1 MKMGLTSPSKV
12 ELFYSVTPDVLKP
25 HIEVQGKL
33 NQLVKQ
39 EALAR
44 AERGDPLTF
53 RFSVS
58 GLVTID
64 VTAQGEGVPLP
75 LDRTNLEFIVKRKE
89 SLNGSHAVVK
99 QVEQFLLSEE
109 TYPSELWAKRYESLI
124 GLTEIKKRVLTA
136 LRSLFSPEFVRQWSQ
151 QYNCEQQAFSLL
163 KLRYPV
169 FLFDGVPGVGKTE
182 LAHAIG
188 DPLARVLG
196 TPVVSYSIGL
206 QLRGE
211 GLVGQLSQN
220 ICKLLEFGHLRHAE
234 RGVPV
239 LLVLNEGDALG
250 QSRGGIPQ
258 HHEESVGVSTLL
270 QQIDHMR
277 HTPGVALI
285 MTSNRHSALDT
296 ALASRLSAHRVSF
309 PQPDY
314 RLRFDL
320 LARHVGNSLADCE
333 LRTLARETE
342 GFSPRDIV
350 ELCQAAFLDAM
361 GAECRVTLRHLL
373 RAATLIGQSLN
384 HEGSAPNSTANPAK
398 ADHPLPPTDYGVR
411 GNGHTPHK
419 SLA

>member
-1 MKMGLTSPSKV
+1 MDLMSPSKV
-12 ELFYSVTPDVLKP
+12 ELFYSVIPDVLKP
-25 HIEVQGKL
+25 HVEVQGKL
-33 NQLVKQ
+33 NQLIKQ

-44 AERGDPLTF
+44 AKRGDPLNF

-64 VTAQGEGVPLP
+64 VTAQGEVVPLP

-89 SLNGSHAVVK
+89 SLNGSQALVK

-109 TYPSELWAKRYESLI
+109 TYPSEFWAKRYESLI
-124 GLTEIKKRVLTA
+124 GLREIKERVLTA

-163 KLRYPV
+163 EMRYPV

-196 TPVVSYSIGL
+196 TPVISYSIGL

-220 ICKLLEFGHLRHAE
+220 LCKIIDFGKMRHAE
-234 RGVPV
+234 RGVPIM
-239 LLVLNEGDALG
+239 LLLDEGDAIG
-250 QSRGGIPQ
+250 QSRDGSNQ

-270 QQIDHMR
+270 QQIDLLR
-277 HTPGVALI
+277 DTPGVALI
-285 MTSNRHSALDT
+285 MTTNRHSALDT
-296 ALASRLSAHRVSF
+296 ALASRGSAHRVSF
-309 PQPDY
+309 PVPDY

-320 LARHVGNSLADCE
+320 LTRYVGNILADCE
-333 LRTLARETE
+333 LLTLARETE
-342 GFSPRDIV
+342 GLAPRDIV

-361 GAECRVTLRHLL
+361 SEHSPVTLRHLL
-373 RAATLIGQSLN
+373 RATALIGQSLN
-384 HEGSAPNSTANPAK
+384 HGGSAGSPTAKPCESG
-398 ADHPLPPTDYGVR
+398 HPLPPTDYGVH
-411 GNGHTPHK
+411 GNGHNAHK
-419 SLA
+419 ALV